1 MWSVKEDKDMKS
13 LITEK
18 NTVILG
24 MLCAL
29 IGGSAYGASQFM
41 FKQVFKQNIDPLV
54 AVSYALLS
62 GTIILIV
69 LKQLPNVNLFNLTI
83 KSLKRPEK
91 QIPKEAYIYC
101 IIAGICA
108 SGGLGFSALALNIA
122 PVVVVSPIF
131 ALVPLV
137 TLSLTVIFLKA
148 TDRVT
153 KKIWI
158 GATLVVIGV
167 IFIGFGSYQ

>member
-1 MWSVKEDKDMKS
+1 MFLESYLWLVKEDKNMKS
-13 LITEK
+13 FITEK
-18 NTVILG
+18 NMGILG

-62 GTIILIV
+62 GTIILMI
-69 LKQLPNVNLFNLTI
+69 LNL
-83 KSLKRPEK
+83 KSLKKPEK

-148 TDRVT
+148 TDQVT

-158 GATLVVIGV
+158 GATLVVVGV

>member
-1 MWSVKEDKDMKS
+1 LFLESYLWLVKEDKNMKS
-13 LITEK
+13 FITEK
-18 NTVILG
+18 NMVILG

-62 GTIILIV
+62 GTIILMI
-69 LKQLPNVNLFNLTI
+69 LNL
-83 KSLKRPEK
+83 KSLKKPEK

-148 TDRVT
+148 TDQVT

-158 GATLVVIGV
+158 GATLVVVGV

>member
-1 MWSVKEDKDMKS
+1 MFQESYLWLVKEDKNMKS
-13 LITEK
+13 FITEK
-18 NTVILG
+18 NMVILG

-62 GTIILIV
+62 GTIILMI
-69 LKQLPNVNLFNLTI
+69 LNL
-83 KSLKRPEK
+83 KSLKKPEK

-148 TDRVT
+148 TDQVT

-158 GATLVVIGV
+158 GATLVVVGV

>member
-1 MWSVKEDKDMKS
+1 MFQESYLWLVKEDKNMKS
-13 LITEK
+13 FITEK
-18 NTVILG
+18 NMVILG

-62 GTIILIV
+62 GTIILMI
-69 LKQLPNVNLFNLTI
+69 LNL
-83 KSLKRPEK
+83 KSLKKPEK

-108 SGGLGFSALALNIA
+108 SGGLGFSALALNMA

-148 TDRVT
+148 TDQVT

-158 GATLVVIGV
+158 GATLVVVGV

>member
-41 FKQVFKQNIDPLV
+41 FKQVLKQNIDPLV

-69 LKQLPNVNLFNLTI
+69 LNI
-83 KSLKRPEK
+83 KYLKRTEK
-91 QIPKEAYIYC
+91 QIPKEA
-101 IIAGICA
+101 
-108 SGGLGFSALALNIA
+108 
-122 PVVVVSPIF
+122 
-131 ALVPLV
+131 
-137 TLSLTVIFLKA
+137 
-148 TDRVT
+148 
-153 KKIWI
+153 
-158 GATLVVIGV
+158 
-167 IFIGFGSYQ
+167 

>member
-1 MWSVKEDKDMKS
+1 MFLESYLWLVKEDKNMKS
-13 LITEK
+13 FITEK
-18 NTVILG
+18 NMVILG

-62 GTIILIV
+62 GTIILMI
-69 LKQLPNVNLFNLTI
+69 LNL
-83 KSLKRPEK
+83 KSLKKPEK

-148 TDRVT
+148 TDQVT

-158 GATLVVIGV
+158 GATLVVVGV

>member
-1 MWSVKEDKDMKS
+1 LFQESYLWLVKEDKNMKS
-13 LITEK
+13 FITEK
-18 NTVILG
+18 NMVILG

-62 GTIILIV
+62 GTIILMI
-69 LKQLPNVNLFNLTI
+69 LNL
-83 KSLKRPEK
+83 KSLKKPEK

-148 TDRVT
+148 TDQVT

-158 GATLVVIGV
+158 GATLVVVGV

>member
-62 GTIILIV
+62 GTIITWKAETGKLIGS
-69 LKQLPNVNLFNLTI
+69 KALF
-83 KSLKRPEK
+83 
-91 QIPKEAYIYC
+91 
-101 IIAGICA
+101 
-108 SGGLGFSALALNIA
+108 
-122 PVVVVSPIF
+122 
-131 ALVPLV
+131 
-137 TLSLTVIFLKA
+137 
-148 TDRVT
+148 
-153 KKIWI
+153 
-158 GATLVVIGV
+158 VVIDMNVTNCYYYLLLLGGIV
-167 IFIGFGSYQ
+167 EVDFDSLMRQCLNRAVPDSSVFINDCVYI

>member
-69 LKQLPNVNLFNLTI
+69 LNL